1 MAVYK
6 DLESAIETTILEI
19 EKGADIGEVASFAHK
34 IINESYV
41 PFMSGAL
48 KSSSRVAI
56 QSQIA
61 AEISWNTPY
70 ANRRYYENYKNPDKT
85 EWFGQFE
92 SKNSEDLA
100 KLIESK
106 IDKNIT

>member
-19 EKGADIGEVASFAHK
+19 EKGADIAEVASFAHK
-34 IINESYV
+34 TINESYV

-56 QSQIA
+56 QSQVS

-70 ANRRYYENYKNPDKT
+70 ANRRYHENYKNPDKT
-85 EWFGQFE
+85 EWFEQFK

-100 KLIESK
+100 KLIERQ